1 MRRYLTTT
9 LILFAVCFAA
19 AIGTLIVTSLPN
31 YLGFLIGWVLATLAN
46 LGLVV
51 AVGYALFSK
60 RYDKGA
66 RTQAQLSVAFI
77 VGLIGTASWASWVLA
92 AWEEYQAQQTLPII
106 NIAGLPSL
114 PCTVIVVAILAT
126 TAFRAHKR

>member
-1 MRRYLTTT
+1 MTRYLTTA
-9 LILFAVCFAA
+9 LILFAMCFAA
-19 AIGTLIVTSLPN
+19 GIGTLIVTSLPN

-51 AVGYALFSK
+51 AVGYARFSK
-60 RYDKGA
+60 RFDTGA
-66 RTQAQLSVAFI
+66 LTQRRLLVAFI

-106 NIAGLPSL
+106 DIAGLPSL
-114 PCTVIVVAILAT
+114 PCTVIVVVILAT
-126 TAFRAHKR
+126 AAFRARKR

>member
-19 AIGTLIVTSLPN
+19 GIGTIIVTSPPN
-31 YLGFLIGWVLATLAN
+31 YRGFLIGWVLATLAN

-114 PCTVIVVAILAT
+114 PCTVIVVAILAA
-126 TAFRAHKR
+126 TACLARQR

>member
-1 MRRYLTTT
+1 MTRYLTTT
-9 LILFAVCFAA
+9 LILFAMCFAA
-19 AIGTLIVTSLPN
+19 GIGTLIVTSLPN
-31 YLGFLIGWVLATLAN
+31 YRGFLIGWVLATLAN

-60 RYDKGA
+60 RFDKGA
-66 RTQAQLSVAFI
+66 RTHAQLLVAFI

-92 AWEEYQAQQTLPII
+92 AWEEYQAQQALPII

-114 PCTVIVVAILAT
+114 PCTVIVVAVLAT
-126 TAFRAHKR
+126 AAFQARQR